1 VEDGFWDAWGN
12 WRDVSP
18 ETRARVDAA
27 IGDPEQSPLL
37 IVTVGVLHPEL
48 VGTLRGDKCE
58 QAVLGAVPDTFP
70 PGYCTLHR
78 PDGST
83 CRVAVCPASFH
94 VPARGFG
101 VAVQLYAARSDR
113 SWGIGDFTDLAA
125 IVAEVERRGGSTVLT
140 SPLHAPA
147 PGPHPQPSPYSPA
160 TREWLSP
167 LHLDVDAVAAR
178 YGVDVTDLAFT
189 ARRANRG
196 RIIDR
201 DQVWAL
207 KRVALERIW
216 EEAHPFADRAFCSWC
231 SKQRGRLARYATW
244 CAIAERYQTPW
255 WEWPPELRHP
265 DSCAVR
271 DEARRHPSRVSFHM
285 WLQWLAET
293 QLRAARRPGVDIV
306 ADLAVGFDAGGYDA
320 WLYQDLVC
328 FDFEVG
334 CPPDPRNPDGQ
345 RWGLPPFNPRAV
357 AAAGYEPFLAVVR
370 AAFRHGTALRM
381 DHVMGLRRL
390 YWVPAGGSAADGA
403 YVQYPGAEL
412 VALLRLEA
420 HLAGA
425 AWVVG
430 EDMGTVEDAVR
441 TEMASSHMLGYRVA
455 EHEDPEAW
463 GEEIMGSVETHD
475 QPTVAGVVTGSD
487 LADLHRI
494 GKPVDDA
501 SAAETRVR
509 MAGHAG
515 LDPDGEVTPEAVA
528 TAVADM
534 YSWSAGSAARVVL
547 ATLDDLA
554 AVPERP
560 NMPNT
565 VDEWPNWRLALP
577 LGHDEVLRGPLADRV
592 FAALAAAGRL
602 RPVAS
607 PEVDSLAAG

>member
-12 WRDVSP
+12 WREVSP
-18 ETRARVDAA
+18 DTRARVDAA
-27 IGDPEQSPLL
+27 IGDPGGSSLL
-37 IVTVGVLHPEL
+37 IVTVGGQHPEL
-48 VGTLRGDKCE
+48 VGTLRGAGCE
-58 QAVLGAVPDTFP
+58 QAVLGAVPETFP
-70 PGYCTLHR
+70 PGYSTLHA

-83 CRVAVCPASFH
+83 RRVAVCPASFR

-101 VAVQLYAARSDR
+101 VAVQLYAARRDR
-113 SWGIGDFTDLAA
+113 SWGIGDFTDLAE
-125 IVAEVERRGGSTVLT
+125 IVAEVGRRGGSTVLT

-178 YGVDVTDLAFT
+178 YRVDVTDLAFE
-189 ARRANRG
+189 ARRCNRQ
-196 RIIDR
+196 RVIDR
-201 DQVWAL
+201 DRVWAL

-216 EEAHPFADRAFCSWC
+216 DEAHPFADGAFGQWC
-231 SKQRGRLARYATW
+231 SEQHGRLARYATW
-244 CAIAERYQTPW
+244 CAIAERHPTAW
-255 WEWPPELRHP
+255 WDWPAELRHP
-265 DSCAVR
+265 DSHAVR
-271 DEARRHPSRVSFHM
+271 DYARTHAARVSFFM

-306 ADLAVGFDAGGYDA
+306 ADLAVGSDAGGYDA
-320 WLYQDLVC
+320 WLYQDLIC

-345 RWGLPPFNPRAV
+345 RWGLPPFNPGAV

-381 DHVMGLRRL
+381 DHVMGLWRL

-403 YVQYPGAEL
+403 YVRYPGAEL

-420 HLAGA
+420 SLAGA

-441 TEMASSHMLGYRVA
+441 AEMASSHMLGYRVA

-475 QPTVAGVVTGSD
+475 QPTVAGVLTGSD

-494 GKPVDDA
+494 GKPVDDTTVA
-501 SAAETRVR
+501 DMRAK

-515 LDPDGEVTPEAVA
+515 LDPADELSADAVA
-528 TAVADM
+528 AAVTDM
-534 YSWSAGSAARVVL
+534 YTWSAGSVARVVL

-565 VDEWPNWRLALP
+565 IDEWPNWRLALP
-577 LGHDEVLRGPLADRV
+577 VGHDEVLHGALADRV

-602 RPVAS
+602 RPVES
-607 PEVDSLAAG
+607 PGVDSRAAG